1 MVTLINKKNPLVT
14 ITVPDISIC
23 EFYIIISREY
33 IPQQYHKND
42 HMYLFINEWEIKDKV
57 EQIK

>member
-23 EFYIIISREY
+23 EFYIIISKQY

-42 HMYLFINEWEIKDKV
+42 NMYLYIDEWEIKDKV
-57 EQIK
+57 E